1 MIDGA
6 SSFTRLRE
14 NGFSFLILHFR
25 MHVATVISW
34 NHPSSC
40 VLLVPSLN
48 LFLLPFY
55 GLSLS
60 TDTSA
65 VTETSVKRWLLGAA
79 SVFRPSF
86 TYYSLPILYSAF
98 IVLFSGR
105 SIRGSNAALS
115 HVDFTNAVEI
125 LEIRSI
131 PDIFEHPLFRALTS
145 YSLKFDAK

>member
-1 MIDGA
+1 M
-6 SSFTRLRE
+6 
-14 NGFSFLILHFR
+14 
-25 MHVATVISW
+25 
-34 NHPSSC
+34 
-40 VLLVPSLN
+40 
-48 LFLLPFY
+48 
-55 GLSLS
+55 
-60 TDTSA
+60 
-65 VTETSVKRWLLGAA
+65 KRWLLGAA

-105 SIRGSNAALS
+105 RSIRGSNAALS
-115 HVDFTNAVEI
+115 HVDFTNAVGI